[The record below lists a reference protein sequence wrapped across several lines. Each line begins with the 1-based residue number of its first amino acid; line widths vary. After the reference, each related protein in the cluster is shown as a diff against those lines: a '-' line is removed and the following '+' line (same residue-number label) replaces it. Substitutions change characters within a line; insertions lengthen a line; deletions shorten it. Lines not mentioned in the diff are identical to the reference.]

1 MYLHKLR
8 NNYPSKTSSDLF
20 NNGFKHDIVKTYFF
34 KLISVLLYDTGNFNM
49 GVNNQVAFHSVL
61 FFSSLSRIAKRFS
74 GKPIVKQQ

>member
-20 NNGFKHDIVKTYFF
+20 NNGFKHDIVKTYFL
-34 KLISVLLYDTGNFNM
+34 KLILFFCTIQVINM

-61 FFSSLSRIAKRFS
+61 FFSSLSRITKRFS

>member
-34 KLISVLLYDTGNFNM
+34 ELISVLLYDTGN
-49 GVNNQVAFHSVL
+49 
-61 FFSSLSRIAKRFS
+61 
-74 GKPIVKQQ
+74 